1 MSRVKIFLKK
11 HAFKGVPFCVGV
23 LTTLFLLVM
32 FLIPLCLVV
41 SSSIGD
47 PVYKNYLAITSSD
60 SNLLI
65 IYRTARLG
73 LIVAILCAILG
84 YPAAYALTRLSE
96 KWRLVAIASI
106 VLPFLTSFLVRTY
119 GWIAILGNS
128 GPIVAL
134 FKLFGV
140 NMSSLNGTLPGLV
153 IAMIHMLLPLMIMPL
168 YSAMLSIDGRQ
179 LVAASSMGARPL
191 EAFFRVYFPQTLS
204 PLLSATVFVFV
215 LALGF
220 FITPALVGGMKETT
234 ISQLIYVYMNQ
245 LYDWGRSSSL
255 AIILLSFVLILC
267 AIASRF
273 VSLAKL
279 FGIKAAVIA
288 ARKASKERRL
298 SATSTWVS
306 ALAKTMAKVPG
317 QTQGFKVVKA
327 ILLFD
332 LLILVGPLLY
342 VIAVSFQPLRLLAIP
357 TDTVSLV
364 WYKLVFNKSEWFDAL
379 LNSLMVAVL
388 STLVALVIGFYLALK
403 AQRSYGWVRGVV
415 LFCSMAPLA
424 FPQIVLAVGIYGVFV
439 KLGWIGNMYAL
450 ALGHAIMAL
459 PYVFVNLSNGLSV
472 YDQRL
477 DHAASSLGARPF
489 TAFRRVKIA
498 VLKSS
503 LIVASG
509 LALLTSF
516 DELIVTLFVAGPG
529 LPTLPVRMWAASSQG
544 ISPELAV
551 VGTLIIITVVGAT
564 LAVKLITGGRRSR
577 AISAS
582 SPKPVAQEASV

>member
-1 MSRVKIFLKK
+1 MSRVKIFFKK

-32 FLIPLCLVV
+32 LLIPLCMVV

-128 GPIVAL
+128 GPIVSM

-168 YSAMLSIDGRQ
+168 YSAMLSIDNRQ

-267 AIASRF
+267 AVASRF
-273 VSLAKL
+273 VSLATL
-279 FGIKAAVIA
+279 FGIKAVVA
-288 ARKASKERRL
+288 ARKGSKERRL

-306 ALAKTMAKVPG
+306 ALGKMLAKIPG

-342 VIAVSFQPLRLLAIP
+342 VVAVSFQPLRLLAIP

-403 AQRSYGWVRGVV
+403 AQRSYGWIRGLV

-424 FPQIVLAVGIYGVFV
+424 FPQIVLAVGIYGVFA
-439 KLGWIGNMYAL
+439 KLGWIGNIYAL

-551 VGTLIIITVVGAT
+551 VGTLIIIAVVGAT
-564 LAVKLITGGRRSR
+564 LLIKLITSGRRSR
-577 AISAS
+577 AINAGGLT
-582 SPKPVAQEASV
+582 PVGQEASV